1 MVLRGPEVP
10 VHVIR
15 PSDGLQIGFR
25 PKSGFPPIFMT
36 AYSVPTGRPTRCQKG
51 NETLQGALIG
61 GSLAFGRVVNRV

>member
-25 PKSGFPPIFMT
+25 PFSYFPPIFM
-36 AYSVPTGRPTRCQKG
+36 YGLFDFNKK
-51 NETLQGALIG
+51 
-61 GSLAFGRVVNRV
+61 AFLLKKMK